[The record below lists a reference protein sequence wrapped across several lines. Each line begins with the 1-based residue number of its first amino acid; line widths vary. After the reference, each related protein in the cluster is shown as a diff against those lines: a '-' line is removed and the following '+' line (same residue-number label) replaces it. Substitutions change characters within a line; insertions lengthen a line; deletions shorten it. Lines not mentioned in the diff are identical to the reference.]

1 MNTGWDAAL
10 AELRA
15 EYLAE
20 APGRLARGR
29 AALVRLRAGERAAA
43 DELRRVFHGFAGSGR
58 TYGFDRVTELGL
70 AGEELADTWPGEGDA
85 AAACTSAQD
94 LLVRLESELASDRP
108 PPAVAVSGPA
118 APPVVPAP
126 QAGGL
131 DVLVIEDEAAT
142 LEALTAALLREGHGV
157 RQARTL
163 ESAQALIRSCR
174 PDAVVADIVL
184 PDGDVFGL
192 VESLRATPGGE
203 DLPVLLQSVRSSLAD
218 RVEAIR
224 CGADAFF
231 PKPVAV
237 DAVARRLQLLRA
249 AESEPARILSV
260 EDDAAQ
266 ATLLRHVLEGA
277 GYAVHSCSGPVG
289 LEAALQ
295 DFRPDLL
302 LMDAVLPGATG
313 YDLVQ
318 VLRQDER
325 HALLPIVFLTAQG
338 RPCDRLASSRA
349 GATDH
354 LVKPVTPAVLLTTV
368 AARLE
373 QARLLR
379 SFVERDGLTGLL
391 THGALFERVAAVA
404 SEARRR
410 GEPAAWI
417 MIDVDHFKRVND
429 RHGHATGDRVL
440 RALGALLRRRLRQS
454 DVLGRYGGEE
464 FAVVLRGLGIED
476 GRRLAER
483 LREEFA
489 TLRHEAPGG
498 SRLRVTFSA
507 GVAEL
512 RPGEET
518 KDWSRRADALLYAA
532 KGAGRN
538 CVMAEARGR
547 SPAAR
552 VGSSPPRG
560 RGKRPGSTVDGVVR
574 VGVPAR
580 RRRAGAA

>member
-1 MNTGWDAAL
+1 MSTGWDAAW

-20 APGRLARGR
+20 APERLARGR
-29 AALVRLRAGERAAA
+29 AALGRLRAGERAAA

-70 AGEELADTWPGEGDA
+70 AGEGLADSWPGEGEDSE
-85 AAACTSAQD
+85 ACARARD
-94 LLVRLESELASDRP
+94 LLVRLEGELASDRHP
-108 PPAVAVSGPA
+108 PTVAQPGPSVDRA
-118 APPVVPAP
+118 LRTGA
-126 QAGGL
+126 L
-131 DVLVIEDEAAT
+131 EVLVIEDEAAT
-142 LEALTAALLREGHGV
+142 LEALTDALRREGYGV

-163 ESAQALIRSCR
+163 EAARTLIGSCR
-174 PDAVVADIVL
+174 PGAVVADVVL
-184 PDGDVFGL
+184 PDGEVYGL
-192 VESLRATPGGE
+192 VERLRAEPGGE
-203 DLPVLLQSVRSSLAD
+203 DLPVLLQSVRGSLVD

-237 DAVARRLQLLRA
+237 DAVVRRLQLLSS
-249 AESEPARILSV
+249 AEVEPARILSV
-260 EDDAAQ
+260 EDDTSQAAV
-266 ATLLRHVLEGA
+266 LGSVLEAA
-277 GYAVHSCSGPVG
+277 GYSFRTCSGPEG
-289 LEAALQ
+289 LEAALH

-318 VLRQDER
+318 ALRQDER

-338 RPCDRLASSRA
+338 RPRDRLASSRA

-354 LVKPVTPAVLLTTV
+354 LVKPVVPAVLLTTV

-379 SFVERDGLTGLL
+379 SLLERDGLTGLL

-429 RHGHATGDRVL
+429 LHGHAAGDRVL

-464 FAVVLRGLGIED
+464 FAVVLRGIGADD

-489 TLRHEAPGG
+489 ALRHEAPDG
-498 SRLRVTFSA
+498 SPLRVTFSA

-512 RPGEET
+512 RPGDEA
-518 KDWSRRADALLYAA
+518 KDWSRRADACLYAA
-532 KGAGRN
+532 KGTGRN
-538 CVMAEARGR
+538 RVVAEARGR
-547 SPAAR
+547 TPVAR
-552 VGSSPPRG
+552 EVDSSSQG
-560 RGKRPGSTVDGVVR
+560 RRSRPGRTADDVL
-574 VGVPAR
+574 
-580 RRRAGAA
+580 RAGGPGQGRRPGVA